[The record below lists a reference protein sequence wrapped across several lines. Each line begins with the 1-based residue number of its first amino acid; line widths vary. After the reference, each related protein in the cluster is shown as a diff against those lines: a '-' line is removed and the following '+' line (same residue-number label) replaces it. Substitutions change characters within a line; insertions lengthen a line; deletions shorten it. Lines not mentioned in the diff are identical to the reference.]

1 MLLATVADI
10 QRLAC
15 VQMLRRHMMLH
26 WMSVRRHHRRLQTLR
41 MTRYRARLNLLA
53 ARSQML
59 RSALEPLVGDP
70 MSVG

>member
-1 MLLATVADI
+1 
-10 QRLAC
+10 
-15 VQMLRRHMMLH
+15 MMAH